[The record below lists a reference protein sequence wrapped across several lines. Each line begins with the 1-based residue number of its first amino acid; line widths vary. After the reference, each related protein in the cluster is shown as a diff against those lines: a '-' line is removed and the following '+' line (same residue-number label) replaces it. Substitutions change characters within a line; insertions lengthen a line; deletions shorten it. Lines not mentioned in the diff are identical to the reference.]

1 MIQTHD
7 IFYTCFSS
15 SFFWALSVHSSPFG
29 IAATIR
35 THREIQCLP
44 YAECFYFVVKSST
57 DRGVALLLV
66 GAGVLDDLELGLV
79 ETHQTQVE
87 AGEETGLQ
95 VRDGQTWGGESG
107 RSPCRGGPQ

>member
-1 MIQTHD
+1 MTFLY
-7 IFYTCFSS
+7 IFCLLFL
-15 SFFWALSVHSSPFG
+15 WALSVHSCPFG
-29 IAATIR
+29 IKSTIR
-35 THREIQCLP
+35 THRETQCLP
-44 YAECFYFVVKSST
+44 YAECFPFVVKSST

-95 VRDGQTWGGESG
+95 VRDGQTWAGESG
-107 RSPCRGGPQ
+107 HSPCRGGPQ